1 MSKLVFVTGNANKL
15 KEVQAILSAGNQ
27 PVEIDSKS
35 LDIDEIQGSTQE
47 VSRAKCKRAA
57 ELLDGPCIT
66 EDTALCFEALD
77 GLPGP
82 YIKYFLE
89 KLGHDGINKMLVGFE
104 SKKAWA
110 LSSEPILFEGRTDG
124 TIVPARGAA
133 KFGWDPVFEPNGTG
147 LTYAEMASEQK
158 NLISHRFKALEKL
171 RFTPCGNTVAVSKA
185 EVEYDNSFR
194 EGARAWFTVFRLF
207 MAKVALYVFL

>member
-27 PVEIDSKS
+27 PVEINSKS
-35 LDIDEIQGSTQE
+35 LEIDEIQGSTQE
-47 VSRAKCKRAA
+47 VAKAKCRRAA

-110 LSSEPILFEGRTDG
+110 LCTFAYCAGPGSEPIPFEGRTDG
-124 TIVPARGAA
+124 TIVPARGIA
-133 KFGWDPVFEPNGTG
+133 KFGWDPIFEPIDTD
-147 LTYAEMASEQK
+147 LTYAEMPPEQK
-158 NLISHRFKALEKL
+158 NRISHRYKALEKL
-171 RFTPCGNTVAVSKA
+171 R
-185 EVEYDNSFR
+185 
-194 EGARAWFTVFRLF
+194 
-207 MAKVALYVFL
+207 LYIQSL

>member
-27 PVEIDSKS
+27 PVEINSKS

-47 VSRAKCKRAA
+47 VAKAKCRRAA

-110 LSSEPILFEGRTDG
+110 LCTFAYCAGPGSEPILFEGRTDG
-124 TIVPARGAA
+124 TIVPARGIA
-133 KFGWDPVFEPNGTG
+133 KFGWDPIFEPIDTDK
-147 LTYAEMASEQK
+147 LTYAEMPPEQK
-158 NLISHRFKALEKL
+158 NRISHRYKALEKL
-171 RFTPCGNTVAVSKA
+171 RVYIQS
-185 EVEYDNSFR
+185 
-194 EGARAWFTVFRLF
+194 L
-207 MAKVALYVFL
+207 